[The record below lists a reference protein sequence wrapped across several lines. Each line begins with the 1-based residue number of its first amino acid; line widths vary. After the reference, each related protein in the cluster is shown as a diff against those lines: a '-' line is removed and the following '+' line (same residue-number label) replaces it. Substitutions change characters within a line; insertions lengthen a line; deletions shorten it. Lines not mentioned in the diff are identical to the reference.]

1 VPRVAIGTGVALAAI
16 VGVSLYWL
24 PTAPRGSVADKP
36 AAISKTGAVEK
47 EATAEP
53 PKKSGEP
60 EQPHPVARAEKPAAP
75 VTASIPASSASTRD
89 RTSAA
94 PLVRAKT
101 NEIGVPPPGVRG
113 DAEQARSRMTAA
125 KQAAERVAAGFH
137 ARARFTSAQSK
148 ERDGVAAMGR
158 GEYAAAGRLFTEAQ
172 AEYQAAL
179 AEVPREEEKERQLT
193 LLRSSLDQ
201 AHATVAAR
209 RRQALAAEADQ
220 LARDAFDQAQARQV
234 EGDSLSSRKDLAGA
248 ARAYLDAAEG
258 YGEAERRARA
268 ARSVK

>member
-1 VPRVAIGTGVALAAI
+1 
-16 VGVSLYWL
+16 
-24 PTAPRGSVADKP
+24 
-36 AAISKTGAVEK
+36 
-47 EATAEP
+47 
-53 PKKSGEP
+53 
-60 EQPHPVARAEKPAAP
+60 
-75 VTASIPASSASTRD
+75 
-89 RTSAA
+89 
-94 PLVRAKT
+94 
-101 NEIGVPPPGVRG
+101 
-113 DAEQARSRMTAA
+113 M
-125 KQAAERVAAGFH
+125 
-137 ARARFTSAQSK
+137 
-148 ERDGVAAMGR
+148 AAMGR

-172 AEYQAAL
+172 AEYQEAL

-220 LARDAFDQAQARQV
+220 FARDAFDQAQARQV
-234 EGDSLSSRKDLAGA
+234 EGDSLASRKELAGA